1 MAKVEKSY
9 LAIVPVAHLVLED
22 FLLLS
27 LEGLANAEPAATDG
41 ARNVANATL
50 LLELASD
57 ILVGV
62 ALLLKVH
69 NARVIGIVVCLDRL
83 RTRGLASRNADVG
96 VVGELVALVG
106 IVDALQRVMR
116 LAGCRG

>member
-50 LLELASD
+50 LLEPASD

-69 NARVIGIVVCLDRL
+69 NARVIGIVVCLDGL
-83 RTRGLASRNADVG
+83 RACGLASRDADVG
-96 VVGELVALVG
+96 VVGELVALLG
-106 IVDALQRVMR
+106 IIDALQRVMR
-116 LAGCRG
+116 LAG